1 MGYRSRVAI
10 SLSDAAVETIKS
22 AIKLDKNLREL
33 VNDSEEPTLDHGRIY
48 FSDIKWY
55 EGYPEIDAM
64 ENFLSQLDEEDYGFI
79 RIGEDYE
86 DVEEKGEPYTYEMY
100 VSREIEW

>member
-10 SLSDAAVETIKS
+10 ALSDDARETIKS
-22 AIKLDKNLREL
+22 AMKLDKNLREL
-33 VNDSEEPTLDHGRIY
+33 VDYSDEDLAHGRIY

-64 ENFLSQLDEEDYGFI
+64 ESFLNQLDEEGYGFI
-79 RIGEDYE
+79 RIGEDHD